1 MSVPARGDRPAT
13 RRHVAGLAAAGRVAT
28 VAAVGMTVA
37 ALAGCSTEDGMSGSP
52 TEGSVTVLAAASLT
66 DVVDELAA
74 AFEAEHPGIDVVVS
88 VGGSSALA
96 EQIVAGIDADLFVS
110 ADEATMQRV
119 VAAGLATDPV
129 VVATNT
135 LEIAV
140 PTGNPGGITGVADLA
155 DPERVIALCDPAV
168 PCGAA
173 AERLLGL
180 LGVDAAPDTLEP
192 DVRSALT
199 KVVLGE
205 VDAALV
211 YRTDVVAAGD
221 AVQGIVIERAD
232 EAVNRYPAVVLDAA
246 PHPDAARD
254 LLALLR
260 SPVGAALL
268 ADAGFGAP

>member
-1 MSVPARGDRPAT
+1 MPARGDRPAT
-13 RRHVAGLAAAGRVAT
+13 RRHVARLAAA
-28 VAAVGMTVA
+28 AAVGVTVV
-37 ALAGCSTEDGMSGSP
+37 ALAGCTADDGGSGPP
-52 TEGSVTVLAAASLT
+52 TEGTVTVLAAASLT

-129 VVATNT
+129 VVATNA

-140 PTGNPGGITGVADLA
+140 PTGNPGGISGVADLA

-180 LGVDAAPDTLEP
+180 LGVAAAPDTLEP

-221 AVQGIVIERAD
+221 AVQGIAIERAD
-232 EAVNRYPAVVLDAA
+232 EVVNRYPAVVLDAA

-260 SPVGAALL
+260 SPVGAALF

>member
-1 MSVPARGDRPAT
+1 MPARQSE
-13 RRHVAGLAAAGRVAT
+13 AGRAAGRVVAAA
-28 VAAVGMTVA
+28 AAVGVA
-37 ALAGCSTEDGMSGSP
+37 VVALAGCAAPDDGMSGP
-52 TEGSVTVLAAASLT
+52 PAEGTVTVLAAASLT
-66 DVVDELAA
+66 DVVYELAA

-140 PTGNPGGITGVADLA
+140 PTGNPAGITGAADLA

-180 LGVDAAPDTLEP
+180 LGVAAAPDTLEP

-221 AVQGIVIERAD
+221 AVQGIAIERAD
-232 EAVNRYPAVVLDAA
+232 EVVNRYPAVVLDAA